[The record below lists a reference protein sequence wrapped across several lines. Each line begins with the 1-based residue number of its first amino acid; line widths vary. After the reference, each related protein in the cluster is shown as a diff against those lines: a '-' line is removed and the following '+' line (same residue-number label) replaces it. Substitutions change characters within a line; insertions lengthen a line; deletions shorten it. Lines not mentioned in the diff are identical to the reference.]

1 MLIVSVSECIIQ
13 DIFNHVPRCL
23 VGAFWG
29 GEKGPMS
36 HPGSVIPCVD
46 DLDKLSTLESLTF
59 LIFKVGVLLLQSGD
73 VDEHHLAEGSL
84 RVK

>member
-1 MLIVSVSECIIQ
+1 
-13 DIFNHVPRCL
+13 
-23 VGAFWG
+23 
-29 GEKGPMS
+29 MS

-59 LIFKVGVLLLQSGD
+59 LIFKVGVLLLQSED